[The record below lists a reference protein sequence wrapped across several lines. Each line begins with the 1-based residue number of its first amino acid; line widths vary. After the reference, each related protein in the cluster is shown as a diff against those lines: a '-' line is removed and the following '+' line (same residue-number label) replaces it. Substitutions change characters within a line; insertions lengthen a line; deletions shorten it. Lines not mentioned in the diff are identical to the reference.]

1 MANNKTEYRQN
12 DKGGWDV
19 YLDDEEFGIT
29 FWFPEGYKPEDY
41 KIDFNPNY
49 VPHASIRRC
58 HNVNIEFLNT
68 PENVSGRSI
77 FDKYA
82 GAHFVDNL
90 MICVKDG
97 FSLDFN
103 ENTLLGSSVPH
114 SPDGFRR
121 VYMDYFDLSHNYNVD
136 VVFKDPASTAPV
148 KELEEKDIPSNIFE
162 GFIHENKNINFTVLA
177 NRGLL
182 ALMNNTYVPMRE
194 NNYQRLDVI
203 SNADHFGFAF
213 NDITIKSTKEFIDK
227 KRPAE
232 LNFNAEAVIWSENK
246 LDVLGV
252 NTITLKSP
260 SSSKPA
266 ILKGSKVEGFFSDV
280 DLEFMGKK
288 AKITGS
294 SKVSLNL
301 FGSSSLK
308 ANGNIAIE
316 AKVENTSLYKA
327 KIENKNGPLNIF
339 DSKLESVNAEFNT
352 KKGIVASIKESR
364 IEAST
369 ITNQNGNIVKS
380 NFSNTI
386 MDGCTFAEGSTL
398 ELAKKTDIKYMSGNN
413 MANEFKD
420 ISYTIKNVELKEKSC
435 IRTYFEA
442 HWPDGLDYKEP
453 DANRHVTMSNVI
465 ATGNNSIQRF
475 VPTSINN
482 SLLNNVLLFS
492 YYPDV
497 TINNS
502 IMRDSISL
510 TNISAVESSD
520 LRNTTIDAS
529 RPPVKIEDE
538 CISSEDIKDY
548 AKHIANKNKEI
559 IANKNKEIEDAKSK
573 DSIVTE
579 TIEIL

>member
-1 MANNKTEYRQN
+1 MRIKTLTTTEYRQN

-19 YLDDEEFGIT
+19 YFNNEEFGIT
-29 FWFPEGYKPEDY
+29 FWLPDGYKPEDY
-41 KIDFNPNY
+41 NIIFESNDVLNAPL
-49 VPHASIRRC
+49 RRC

-68 PENVSGRSI
+68 PEKTTGRLA
-77 FDKYA
+77 FDKYS
-82 GAHFVDNL
+82 GVHFIDNL
-90 MICVKDG
+90 MVCIKDG
-97 FSLDFN
+97 FNISFN
-103 ENTLLGSSVPH
+103 ENTIVGSSVPH

-121 VYMDYFDLSHNYNVD
+121 VYVDFFAFHHNYNTD
-136 VVFKDPASTAPV
+136 VIFKGSNLTTPV
-148 KELEEKDIPSNIFE
+148 KELETKDKPLRVFH
-162 GFIHENKNINFTVLA
+162 GVVTGNKNINFTVMA
-177 NRGLL
+177 NRGLWSFYD
-182 ALMNNTYVPMRE
+182 NTYAPTRE
-194 NNYQRLDVI
+194 NNYQRLEVNSD
-203 SNADHFGFAF
+203 ADHFGFVA
-213 NDITIKSTKEFIDK
+213 NKISLKSTKEDIDK

-232 LNFNAEAVIWSENK
+232 LNFNGDAVFWNESK
-246 LDVLGV
+246 LDILGV
-252 NTITLKSP
+252 NTITMKSSSP
-260 SSSKPA
+260 SKQA
-266 ILKGSKVEGFFSDV
+266 IVDSSKVEGFFSDA
-280 DLEFMGKK
+280 DLNLVGKK

-294 SKVSLNL
+294 SEVSLNL
-301 FGSSSLK
+301 FGYSSLK

-327 KIENKNGPLNIF
+327 KVENKNGPLNIF
-339 DSKLESVNAEFNT
+339 DSKLESVNAEFNM
-352 KKGIVASIKESR
+352 KKGIVASIKDSR
-364 IEAST
+364 IKTST

-380 NFSNTI
+380 NFANTT
-386 MDGCTFAEGSTL
+386 MENCTFGEGSSL
-398 ELAKKTDIKYMSGNN
+398 DLAKKTDIKYMSGNN

-453 DANRHVTMSNVI
+453 DGNRHITISNVI
-465 ATGNNSIQRF
+465 ATGNNSLQRF

-510 TNISAVESSD
+510 TNITAVEGSD

-529 RPPVKIEDE
+529 RPPVKVEDE
-538 CISSEDIKDY
+538 CISSENIKDY
-548 AKHIANKNKEI
+548 TKHIANKDK
-559 IANKNKEIEDAKSK
+559 AIEDAKKK

-579 TIEIL
+579 AIELL

>member
-1 MANNKTEYRQN
+1 MNNLDYRQN

-19 YLDDEEFGIT
+19 YFNNEEFGIT
-29 FWFPEGYKPEDY
+29 FWLPKGYKPEDY
-41 KIDFNPNY
+41 QIKFKTDDVLNAPL
-49 VPHASIRRC
+49 RKC
-58 HNVNIEFLNT
+58 HNVNIEVLNT
-68 PENVSGRSI
+68 PENTTGRLS

-90 MICVKDG
+90 MICIKDG
-97 FSLDFN
+97 VSLEFN

-136 VVFKDPASTAPV
+136 LVFKESDMATPV
-148 KELEEKDIPSNIFE
+148 KELEEKNIPTNIFE

-213 NDITIKSTKEFIDK
+213 NDITIKTTKEFIDK

-232 LNFNAEAVIWSENK
+232 LNFNAEAAIWSETK

-266 ILKGSKVEGFFSDV
+266 ILNGSKVEGFFSDA

-301 FGSSSLK
+301 FGYSSLK

-327 KIENKNGPLNIF
+327 KVENKNGPLNIF
-339 DSKLESVNAEFNT
+339 DSKLESVNAEFNM
-352 KKGIVASIKESR
+352 KKGIVASIKDSR
-364 IEAST
+364 IKASA

-380 NFSNTI
+380 NFANTT
-386 MDGCTFAEGSTL
+386 MENCTFAEGSTL
-398 ELAKKTDIKYMSGNN
+398 ELTRKTDIKYMSDGKSC
-413 MANEFKD
+413 NE
-420 ISYTIKNVELKEKSC
+420 IENINYTLKNIELKEKSS
-435 IRTYFEA
+435 IKTVFEA
-442 HWPDGLDYKEP
+442 EWREGVDYKPRGE
-453 DANRHVTMSNVI
+453 RHVSINNVI
-465 ATGNNSIQRF
+465 ATGSNSIQRF

-482 SLLNNVLLFS
+482 SILNNVLVFN
-492 YYPDV
+492 YHPDV
-497 TINNS
+497 AINNS
-502 IMRDSISL
+502 ILGGSISL
-510 TNISAVESSD
+510 TNITSVESSD
-520 LRNTTIDAS
+520 LCHAVIDAS
-529 RPPVKIEDE
+529 TAVKMEDE
-538 CISSEDIKDY
+538 CVSYKNIKDY
-548 AKHIANKNKEI
+548 VKHIANKD
-559 IANKNKEIEDAKSK
+559 KEIEDAKNK

>member
-1 MANNKTEYRQN
+1 MAYRQN
-12 DKGGWDV
+12 QKGGWDV
-19 YLDDEEFGIT
+19 YFNNEEFGIT
-29 FWFPEGYKPEDY
+29 FWLPQGYKPEDY
-41 KIDFNPNY
+41 NIIFESNDVLNAPL
-49 VPHASIRRC
+49 RRC
-58 HNVNIEFLNT
+58 HNVNIEVLNT
-68 PENVSGRSI
+68 PENTNGRLS

-97 FSLDFN
+97 FSLEFN

-182 ALMNNTYVPMRE
+182 ALMNNTYAPMRE

-213 NDITIKSTKEFIDK
+213 NDITIKTTKEFIDK

-232 LNFNAEAVIWSENK
+232 LNFNAEAAIWSETK

-266 ILKGSKVEGFFSDV
+266 ILKGSKVEGFFSDA

-301 FGSSSLK
+301 FGYSSLK

-316 AKVENTSLYKA
+316 ATKENTSLYKA
-327 KIENKNGPLNIF
+327 KIESKNGPLNIF
-339 DSKLESVNAEFNT
+339 DSNLDSVKAEFNM

-364 IEAST
+364 IKAST
-369 ITNQNGNIVKS
+369 IRAHQSNIVSS
-380 NFSNTI
+380 NFSNVMMNNSKFGQGAKITL
-386 MDGCTFAEGSTL
+386 AEGL
-398 ELAKKTDIKYMSGNN
+398 EVDLHNYHRTKYEIDNL
-413 MANEFKD
+413 
-420 ISYTIKNVELKEKSC
+420 ELKENSTLK
-435 IRTYFEA
+435 IGGQDAFVF
-442 HWPDGLDYKEP
+442 WPENTNYQLPEVKAFSMNITNTVVSG
-453 DANRHVTMSNVI
+453 SNNLK
-465 ATGNNSIQRF
+465 GFPLSEL
-475 VPTSINN
+475 NN
-482 SLLNNVLLFS
+482 SLLENTNLYCFFPEVK
-492 YYPDV
+492 
-497 TINNS
+497 INNTILKNS
-502 IMRDSISL
+502 VSLKYISEVNNSEIDNSHI
-510 TNISAVESSD
+510 TAKEPMAISDQFLQKE
-520 LRNTTIDAS
+520 
-529 RPPVKIEDE
+529 KIEDYE
-538 CISSEDIKDY
+538 KFL
-548 AKHIANKNKEI
+548 NKNVEYLVNDIGHVTNEI
-559 IANKNKEIEDAKSK
+559 SP
-573 DSIVTE
+573 
-579 TIEIL
+579 L

>member
-1 MANNKTEYRQN
+1 MNNLDYRQN
-12 DKGGWDV
+12 DRGGWDV
-19 YLDDEEFGIT
+19 YFNNEEFGIT
-29 FWFPEGYKPEDY
+29 LWLPVGYKPEDY
-41 KIDFNPNY
+41 NIKFKTDDVLNAPL
-49 VPHASIRRC
+49 RKC
-58 HNVNIEFLNT
+58 HNVNIEVLNT
-68 PENVSGRSI
+68 PENITGRLS

-90 MICVKDG
+90 MICIKDG
-97 FSLDFN
+97 VSLEFN

-136 VVFKDPASTAPV
+136 LVFKESDMATPV
-148 KELEEKDIPSNIFE
+148 KELETKDIPTNIFE

-182 ALMNNTYVPMRE
+182 ALMNNTYVPMRD

-203 SNADHFGFAF
+203 SNADHFGFCF
-213 NDITIKSTKEFIDK
+213 NDIVIKRTKEFIDK

-232 LNFNAEAVIWSENK
+232 LNFNAEAAIWSETK

-266 ILKGSKVEGFFSDV
+266 ILKGSKVEGFFSDA
-280 DLEFMGKK
+280 DLELIGKK

-327 KIENKNGPLNIF
+327 KIENKNGSLNIF
-339 DSKLESVNAEFNT
+339 DCSLDSVKAEFDM

-364 IEAST
+364 IKAST

-380 NFSNTI
+380 NFANTT
-386 MDGCTFAEGSTL
+386 MDSCTFGEGSSL
-398 ELAKKTDIKYMSGNN
+398 ELTKKTDIKYMSGNN

-453 DANRHVTMSNVI
+453 DGNRHITINNVI
-465 ATGNNSIQRF
+465 ATGNNSLQRF

-482 SLLNNVLLFS
+482 SLLDNVLLFS
-492 YYPDV
+492 YYPDI

-510 TNISAVESSD
+510 TNVIAVEGSD

-529 RPPVKIEDE
+529 RPPVKVEDE
-538 CISSEDIKDY
+538 CISSENIKDY
-548 AKHIANKNKEI
+548 AKHIANKDK
-559 IANKNKEIEDAKSK
+559 AIEDAKKK
-573 DSIVTE
+573 DSIVTQAL
-579 TIEIL
+579 EIL

>member
-1 MANNKTEYRQN
+1 MNSVDYRQN
-12 DKGGWDV
+12 SKGGWDV
-19 YLDDEEFGIT
+19 YFNNEEFGIT
-29 FWFPEGYKPEDY
+29 LWLPKDYKPEDY
-41 KIDFNPNY
+41 EIKFKTDDVSNAPL
-49 VPHASIRRC
+49 RKC
-58 HNVNIEFLNT
+58 HNVNIEVLNT
-68 PENVSGRSI
+68 PENTTGRLS

-90 MICVKDG
+90 IICVKDG

-136 VVFKDPASTAPV
+136 VVFKDPASTTPA
-148 KELEEKDIPSNIFE
+148 KELEEKDIPTNIFE

-182 ALMNNTYVPMRE
+182 ALMNNTYAPMRE

-213 NDITIKSTKEFIDK
+213 NRIAIKSTKEDIDK

-232 LNFNAEAVIWSENK
+232 LNFNAEAVIWSETK

-266 ILKGSKVEGFFSDV
+266 ILKGSKVEGFFSDA

-301 FGSSSLK
+301 FGYSSLK

-327 KIENKNGPLNIF
+327 KVENKNGPLNIF
-339 DSKLESVNAEFNT
+339 DSSLDSVKAEFNM
-352 KKGIVASIKESR
+352 KKGIVAAIKDSR
-364 IEAST
+364 IKSST
-369 ITNQNGNIVKS
+369 IANQNGNIVKS
-380 NFSNTI
+380 NFANTTMENCI
-386 MDGCTFAEGSTL
+386 FGEGSSL

-453 DANRHVTMSNVI
+453 DGNRHIAINNVI
-465 ATGNNSIQRF
+465 ATGNNSLQRF

-502 IMRDSISL
+502 IMRDSISF
-510 TNISAVESSD
+510 TNITAVEGSD

-529 RPPVKIEDE
+529 RPPVKVEDE
-538 CISSEDIKDY
+538 CISSENIKDY
-548 AKHIANKNKEI
+548 TKHIANKNK
-559 IANKNKEIEDAKSK
+559 AIEDVKNK
-573 DSIVTE
+573 DSIVTQTLE
-579 TIEIL
+579 LL

>member
-1 MANNKTEYRQN
+1 MGNLDYRQN

-19 YLDDEEFGIT
+19 YLDNEEFGIT
-29 FWFPEGYKPEDY
+29 FWLPDGYKPEDY
-41 KIDFNPNY
+41 NIIFESNDVLNAPL
-49 VPHASIRRC
+49 RRC

-68 PENVSGRSI
+68 PEHTTGRLS

-97 FSLDFN
+97 FSLEFN
-103 ENTLLGSSVPH
+103 ENTIVGSSVPH

-136 VVFKDPASTAPV
+136 VVFKDSASTAPV

-194 NNYQRLDVI
+194 NNYQRLDII
-203 SNADHFGFAF
+203 SNADHFGFVA
-213 NDITIKSTKEFIDK
+213 NKISLKSTKEDIDK

-232 LNFNAEAVIWSENK
+232 LNFNAEAVIWSETK

-260 SSSKPA
+260 SPSKQAIVDSSR
-266 ILKGSKVEGFFSDV
+266 VEGFFSDA
-280 DLEFMGKK
+280 DLNLVGKK

-294 SKVSLNL
+294 TKVSLNL
-301 FGSSSLK
+301 FGYSSLK

-316 AKVENTSLYKA
+316 ATKENTSLYKA
-327 KIENKNGPLNIF
+327 KVENKNGPLNIF
-339 DSKLESVNAEFNT
+339 DSNLDSVKAEFNM
-352 KKGIVASIKESR
+352 KKGIVAAIKDSR
-364 IEAST
+364 IKAST

-380 NFSNTI
+380 NFANTI
-386 MDGCTFAEGSTL
+386 VENCTFGEGSTL
-398 ELAKKTDIKYMSGNN
+398 ELAKKTDIKYMSDGKSC
-413 MANEFKD
+413 NE
-420 ISYTIKNVELKEKSC
+420 IENINYTLKNVELKEKSS
-435 IRTYFEA
+435 IKTVFEA
-442 HWPDGLDYKEP
+442 EWREGVDYKPRGE
-453 DANRHVTMSNVI
+453 RHVSINNVI
-465 ATGNNSIQRF
+465 ATGSNSIQRF

-482 SLLNNVLLFS
+482 SILNNVLVFN
-492 YYPDV
+492 YHPDV
-497 TINNS
+497 AINNS
-502 IMRDSISL
+502 ILGGSISL
-510 TNISAVESSD
+510 TNITSVESSD
-520 LRNTTIDAS
+520 LCHAVIDAS
-529 RPPVKIEDE
+529 TPVKMENE
-538 CISSEDIKDY
+538 CVSYKNIKDY
-548 AKHIANKNKEI
+548 AKHIANKDK
-559 IANKNKEIEDAKSK
+559 AIEDAKKK

>member
-1 MANNKTEYRQN
+1 MNNLDYRQN
-12 DKGGWDV
+12 QKGGWDV
-19 YLDDEEFGIT
+19 YFNNEEFGIT
-29 FWFPEGYKPEDY
+29 FWLPQGYKPEDY
-41 KIDFNPNY
+41 QIKFKTDDVSN
-49 VPHASIRRC
+49 ATLRRC
-58 HNVNIEFLNT
+58 HNVNIEVLNT
-68 PENVSGRSI
+68 PENTMGRLS

-90 MICVKDG
+90 MICIKDG
-97 FSLDFN
+97 FSLEFN

-136 VVFKDPASTAPV
+136 VVFKDSAFTSPV

-182 ALMNNTYVPMRE
+182 ALMNNTYAPMRE

-213 NDITIKSTKEFIDK
+213 NRIAIKSTKEDIDK

-232 LNFNAEAVIWSENK
+232 LNFNAEAVIWSETK

-266 ILKGSKVEGFFSDV
+266 ILKGSKVEGFFSDA

-294 SKVSLNL
+294 TKVSLNL

-327 KIENKNGPLNIF
+327 KVENKNGPLNIF
-339 DSKLESVNAEFNT
+339 DSKLESVNAEFNM
-352 KKGIVASIKESR
+352 KKGIVASIKDSH
-364 IEAST
+364 IKAST

-380 NFSNTI
+380 NFANTI
-386 MDGCTFAEGSTL
+386 MENCTFEEGSTL
-398 ELAKKTDIKYMSGNN
+398 ELSKKTDIKYMSDGKSY
-413 MANEFKD
+413 NEIEN
-420 ISYTIKNVELKEKSC
+420 ISYTLKNVELKEKSC

-453 DANRHVTMSNVI
+453 DGNRHITINNVI
-465 ATGNNSIQRF
+465 ATGSNSIQRLA
-475 VPTSINN
+475 PTSINN
-482 SLLNNVLLFS
+482 SILNNVLVFN
-492 YYPDV
+492 YHPDV
-497 TINNS
+497 AINNS
-502 IMRDSISL
+502 ILGGSISL
-510 TNISAVESSD
+510 TNITSVESSD
-520 LRNTTIDAS
+520 LCHVVIDAS
-529 RPPVKIEDE
+529 TPVKMEDE
-538 CISSEDIKDY
+538 CISYKDIKDY
-548 AKHIANKNKEI
+548 AKHVANKDK
-559 IANKNKEIEDAKSK
+559 AIEDAKEK

-579 TIEIL
+579 SIEIL

>member
-1 MANNKTEYRQN
+1 MNTMDYRQN
-12 DKGGWDV
+12 QKGGWDV
-19 YLDDEEFGIT
+19 YFNNEEFGIT
-29 FWFPEGYKPEDY
+29 LWLPKGYKPEDY
-41 KIDFNPNY
+41 QIKFKTDDVSN
-49 VPHASIRRC
+49 ATLRRC
-58 HNVNIEFLNT
+58 HNVNIEVLNT
-68 PENVSGRSI
+68 PENTMGRLS

-90 MICVKDG
+90 MICIKDG
-97 FSLDFN
+97 FSLEFN

-148 KELEEKDIPSNIFE
+148 KELEEKEIPSNIFE

-182 ALMNNTYVPMRE
+182 ALMNNTYAPMRE

-203 SNADHFGFAF
+203 SNADHFGFCF
-213 NDITIKSTKEFIDK
+213 NDIAIKSTKEFIDK

-232 LNFNAEAVIWSENK
+232 LNFNAEVAIWSETK

-266 ILKGSKVEGFFSDV
+266 ILKGSKVEGFFSDA

-316 AKVENTSLYKA
+316 ATKENTSLYKA
-327 KIENKNGPLNIF
+327 KIESKNGPLNIF
-339 DSKLESVNAEFNT
+339 DSSLDSVKAEFNI
-352 KKGIVASIKESR
+352 KKGIVASIKESW
-364 IEAST
+364 IKNST
-369 ITNQNGNIVKS
+369 IVNQNGNIVKS
-380 NFSNTI
+380 NFANTT
-386 MDGCTFAEGSTL
+386 MENCTFGEGSTL
-398 ELAKKTDIKYMSGNN
+398 ELAKKTDIKYISDGKSC
-413 MANEFKD
+413 NE
-420 ISYTIKNVELKEKSC
+420 IENINYTLKNVELKEKSS
-435 IRTYFEA
+435 IKTVFEA
-442 HWPDGLDYKEP
+442 EWREGVDYKPRGE
-453 DANRHVTMSNVI
+453 RHVSINNVI
-465 ATGNNSIQRF
+465 ATGSNSIQRF

-482 SLLNNVLLFS
+482 SILNNVLVFN
-492 YYPDV
+492 YHPDV

-502 IMRDSISL
+502 ILGGSISL
-510 TNISAVESSD
+510 TNITSVESSD
-520 LRNTTIDAS
+520 LCHAVIDAS
-529 RPPVKIEDE
+529 TPVKMEDE
-538 CISSEDIKDY
+538 SVSYKNIKDY
-548 AKHIANKNKEI
+548 TKHIANKD
-559 IANKNKEIEDAKSK
+559 KEIEDAKNK
-573 DSIVTE
+573 DSIVTQAL
-579 TIEIL
+579 EIL